1 MINLPKGYIA
11 VFNGEYSE
19 ETGFDFKG
27 VSYAAE
33 PGVNLFPTLQEA
45 LAVAVEIPDMVI
57 EGLDYDSFD
66 APVVL
71 FSPGEHNIDKTIISS
86 PVVLL
91 GSNAGINPNLPSEDG
106 LEPVLN
112 PLREENETKLT
123 GSYWRGV
130 ITISGDEATKVV
142 LDGFS
147 EYMVRVQ
154 DGRNSGTKTRFS
166 FRNLIHLSHCGK
178 NLYAFGAPSAEGG
191 IEREIEMKNVRLCG
205 FDDLDYGGM
214 FMRLCPSKVTLE
226 GVCYA
231 KTGQLFGFTD
241 LARELPG
248 CPANAERAEYVLKN
262 CYFGDLSG
270 DRELSFGKAA
280 EGKSISIEID
290 GCVFN
295 DASLPGRSPLSA
307 CVGEGSSLTVRDCVF
322 RDTRGNQGG
331 ALSILGDG
339 KIDFSGCSFEGYAAE
354 IFREAPPPTDA
365 PSVII
370 CKEGDSGT
378 EDSHKI
384 LTPSEDDIAAL
395 DALYSDTK
403 VRWTDLHVHTDS
415 GGTSDG
421 KTPMKDF
428 VPGMDAL
435 GLDVA
440 AVVDHKQMRG
450 FFLPEWDESRFIIG
464 TEPGTKMLG
473 LTQVRHGQASVHYN
487 MLFPHKYSLA
497 LVLANFPEFEFRG
510 DELGGS
516 FKYPNFTKERFAE
529 LTKFVQSIG
538 GIMVHPHPK
547 TMLAS
552 DDPLDYSFG
561 DRTFLETIYGSP
573 ASHASFKNYRLWKEL
588 LDLGEHILA
597 SGGSDT
603 HAAVSNKAVAAIYT
617 RERSGNECFL
627 RMREGDLTVGNFGM
641 QMLLD
646 SRPMG
651 SELENAA
658 GKRLVLRVADV
669 FAPSVKPGTAYE
681 LRIITDRGVA
691 YAATFDGTPGQT
703 VAIETQDRRFYRAE
717 IFDLTH
723 GYAVAIGNPVWTD
736 GKIAGNNET
745 EESE

>member
-11 VFNGEYSE
+11 VLNGDYSE
-19 ETGFDFKG
+19 ETGFVYKG
-27 VSYAAE
+27 ASYSAM
-33 PGVNLFPTLQEA
+33 PGINLFPTLQEA
-45 LAVAVEIPDMVI
+45 LEVAHEIPERII

-71 FSPGEHNIDKTIISS
+71 FSPGEHNIDKTVISS

-91 GSNAGINPNLPSEDG
+91 GSNAGVNPNLPSEGG
-106 LEPVLN
+106 LEPGLN

-123 GSYWRGV
+123 GSYWRGI
-130 ITISGDEATKVV
+130 ITISGDDATNVV

-147 EYMVRVQ
+147 EYMVRFT
-154 DGRNSGTKTRFS
+154 DGRNAGPKTRFA

-205 FDDLDYGGM
+205 FDDLDYGGT
-214 FMRLCPSKVTLE
+214 FMRLCPSKLTLE
-226 GVCYA
+226 GVCYS

-248 CPANAERAEYVLKN
+248 CPANAERAEYILKN

-280 EGKSISIEID
+280 EGKSVNIEID
-290 GCVFN
+290 GCVFS
-295 DASLPGRSPLSA
+295 DASLPGRPPLSA
-307 CVGEGSSLTVRDCVF
+307 CIGEGSELTVRGCVF
-322 RDTRGNQGG
+322 RDTRGSNCG
-331 ALSILGDG
+331 AISVLGEGNVDT
-339 KIDFSGCSFEGYAAE
+339 SGCSFEGFSSE
-354 IFREAPPPTDA
+354 IIRETPPPTDA

-370 CKEGDSGT
+370 CKEGDSGAG
-378 EDSHKI
+378 DSHKV
-384 LTPSEDDIAAL
+384 LASSDEDFAAL
-395 DALYSDTK
+395 DALYSDK
-403 VRWTDLHVHTDS
+403 AVRWTDLHVHTDS

-450 FFLPEWDESRFIIG
+450 FFMPEWDESRFIIG

-497 LVLANFPEFEFRG
+497 MVLANFPEFEFRG

-516 FKYPNFTKERFAE
+516 FKYPNFTRERFSE

-561 DRTFLETIYGSP
+561 DRTYLETIYGSP
-573 ASHASFKNYRLWKEL
+573 SSHASFKNYKLWREL

-603 HAAVSNKAVAAIYT
+603 HSAVSNKAVAAIYT

-651 SELENAA
+651 SELESSP

-691 YAATFDGTPGQT
+691 FAEAFDGTPGQT
-703 VAIETQDRRFYRAE
+703 VAIETQDRKFYRAE

-723 GYAVAIGNPVWTD
+723 GYAVAIGNPIWTD
-736 GKIAGNNET
+736 GKITGNEGT